1 MDFTKKMIMMA
12 AYASA
17 ISLNYM
23 DYDYGYGDSGTTLVG
38 STLTSTG
45 DVVCDARLDQI
56 GQFMEL
62 SKVQRD

>member
-1 MDFTKKMIMMA
+1 
-12 AYASA
+12 
-17 ISLNYM
+17 M

-56 GQFMEL
+56 GQFMDF